1 MKKNSANYE
10 HILEENLRNELLWL
24 EEEFDILFKSK
35 KDELTQEDIQLGNQI
50 LNNVIDN
57 LNLINNEDL
66 LTSLALSLER
76 IENSYPDFF

>member
-35 KDELTQEDIQLGNQI
+35 KEDLTQEDIKLGNQI

>member
-35 KDELTQEDIQLGNQI
+35 KDDLTQEDIKLGNQI

>member
-24 EEEFDILFKSK
+24 EEEFDILFKAR
-35 KDELTQEDIQLGNQI
+35 KDDLTPGDIQLGNQI